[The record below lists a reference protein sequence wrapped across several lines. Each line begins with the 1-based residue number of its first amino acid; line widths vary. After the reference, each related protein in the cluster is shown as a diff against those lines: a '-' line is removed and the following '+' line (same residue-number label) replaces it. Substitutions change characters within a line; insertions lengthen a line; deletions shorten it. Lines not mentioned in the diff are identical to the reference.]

1 MSWVV
6 DTSVLLDVHL
16 ADPVFSR
23 ASAECLAKHVVAG
36 LVVSPV
42 TYIELAP
49 AFDGDADLQEQFLA
63 EVGVEWPALWTLRDT
78 QAAHDLW
85 SAHVRKRHSGRATKR
100 PVTDLLIEAFAQRF
114 EGLITRNP
122 RHFATVPVIVP

>member
-6 DTSVLLDVHL
+6 DTSVVLDVHL

-23 ASAECLAKHVVAG
+23 ASAECLAKHCTAG
-36 LVVSPV
+36 LVVSPI

-49 AFDGDADLQEQFLA
+49 AFDGDEDLQEQFLD
-63 EVGVEWPALWTLRDT
+63 EVGIEWPALWTLRDT

-85 SAHVRKRHSGRATKR
+85 SAHIRKRHNGRATKR
-100 PVTDLLIEAFAQRF
+100 PVADVLIEAFAQRF

-122 RHFATVPVIVP
+122 KHFTTVPLIVP